1 MGGRASAKSKNH
13 WNAQNYDRINL
24 MLPKGMKERIRIL
37 AEARGESVNGF
48 IKRAIE
54 ARLVMDCPS
63 DDEQSNE
70 W

>member
-1 MGGRASAKSKNH
+1 MGGRASAKSKNQ

-24 MLPKGMKERIRIL
+24 MLPKGMKERIRVL

-54 ARLVMDCPS
+54 AQLALDCPPA
-63 DDEQSNE
+63 DEQSGG
-70 W
+70 